1 MKSAIGIDIGTRFV
15 KVVQIQH
22 QKKSR
27 ILQAFFFPL
36 PLVDQNTAAPF
47 NNINK
52 QEFSRQIL
60 SRIPLASLKDAD
72 IGVNIPLSLISVLTI
87 QLPKMNRQEL
97 ATTAVVE
104 AKRKMLP
111 MPGPDSIFEH
121 IMMGELL
128 VAKTPQME
136 VLIVKT
142 EKKHVHTLL
151 DLFNS
156 FSGRELNFIS
166 PTCHTLM
173 YLLPKNFEENQKDTA
188 FIDIGYDS
196 LNITI
201 AQRGRLYFN
210 RNIKFGLRNMI
221 TYMAESLHISFE
233 KAENFLR
240 EVGVPEVRE
249 DLKDKRKEEENIEH
263 PKGSGLKEASSP
275 ADAPMGELQIS
286 WETIFNRI
294 LHEIRRTGTHYKE
307 QSAGRRIENFFFLGG
322 GSQIKGLV
330 SNLVNQIGG
339 NCKIINPAQE
349 MNISL
354 DNKQSQ
360 PVNEEEWPLFAG
372 ALSIAMSL
380 PFVKQKQTIN
390 FLPLELKRKNII
402 AYRQIGLLFFSFL
415 IMFLLGIA
423 SAGIFLNNQFI
434 KSSIQKVEEK
444 ALPYRNILEKSDQLQ
459 REKEKR
465 MAEISGIKKI
475 SLEKQDM
482 ASLLDG
488 IVRCV
493 PQKIYLTKLS
503 IEEKK
508 TDSMAP
514 PPPPK
519 AALGG
524 EKPPSSASQGG
535 DSMEKGSLSAMNMG
549 EGDTTNKGSTAF
561 QQYTVELQAVCVTD
575 YEEVLKLAQEFKKGL
590 EESAQFM
597 NVVLILPKIETIV
610 PVIDSQE
617 EVQLTQPQT
626 RKFSIKAEV
635 RRENHEGL

>member
-27 ILQAFFFPL
+27 ILQAFLFPL
-36 PLVDQNTAAPF
+36 PVVDPNTATPF

-52 QEFSRQIL
+52 QEFSRQII
-60 SRIPLASLKDAD
+60 SRIPLQSLKSAD
-72 IGVNIPLSLISVLTI
+72 IGVNIPLSLISVLTL
-87 QLPKMNRQEL
+87 QLPKMNSQEL
-97 ATTAVVE
+97 MTAAVAE

-111 MPGPDSIFEH
+111 MPGPDSVFEH
-121 IMMGELL
+121 AVMGELL

-142 EKKHVHTLL
+142 EKKYVHTLL

-173 YLLPKNFEENQKDTA
+173 YLLPQNSEENQKDTA

-201 AQRGRLYFN
+201 AQKGRLYFN
-210 RNIKFGLRNMI
+210 RNIKFGLREMI
-221 TYMAESLHISFE
+221 TYIAESLHISFE
-233 KAENFLR
+233 KAENLLR

-249 DLKDKRKEEENIEH
+249 DLKDKRKDEENIEH
-263 PKGSGLKEASSP
+263 QKSSGSKEAFSP
-275 ADAPMGELQIS
+275 AGVPMEGLRIS

-322 GSQIKGLV
+322 GSKIKGLV

-354 DNKQSQ
+354 DSKQSQ

-380 PFVKQKQTIN
+380 PVIRQKQTIN
-390 FLPLELKRKNII
+390 FLPLELKHKNIT
-402 AYRQIGLLFFSFL
+402 AYRQIGLLFLSFF
-415 IMFLLGIA
+415 IIFLLGMA
-423 SAGIFLNNQFI
+423 SAGLFLNNQFV
-434 KSSIQKVEEK
+434 KSSIQKLEQKARPDRNVLEK
-444 ALPYRNILEKSDQLQ
+444 ADQLQ
-459 REKEKR
+459 REQEKR

-493 PQKIYLTKLS
+493 PQKVYLTKLS
-503 IEEKK
+503 IDEKK
-508 TDSMAP
+508 TDSIAP
-514 PPPPK
+514 PPK
-519 AALGG
+519 TALAG
-524 EKPPSSASQGG
+524 EKPSSSAIQGG
-535 DSMEKGSLSAMNMG
+535 GSMEKGSLSAMNMG
-549 EGDTTNKGSTAF
+549 DTTHKGSPASK
-561 QQYTVELQAVCVTD
+561 QYTVEIQAVCVTD
-575 YEEVLKLAQEFKKGL
+575 YEEILQIAQEFKKGL
-590 EESAQFM
+590 EESAQFI
-597 NVVLILPKIETIV
+597 NVVLTLPKIETIV

-617 EVQLTQPQT
+617 EVQLTQPQM
-626 RKFSIKAEV
+626 RKFSVKAEV
-635 RRENHEGL
+635 RR